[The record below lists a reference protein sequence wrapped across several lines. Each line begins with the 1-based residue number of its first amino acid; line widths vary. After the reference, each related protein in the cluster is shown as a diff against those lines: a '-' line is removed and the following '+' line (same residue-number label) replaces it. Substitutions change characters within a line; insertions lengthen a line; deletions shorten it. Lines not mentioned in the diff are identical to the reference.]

1 MWHAAINQSTH
12 EWFLSWCGMVAY
24 NLYLRAGCE
33 VIDASLEISGA
44 LTTTLSVL
52 GSSDFKS

>member
-1 MWHAAINQSTH
+1 MWHAAINQSIN
-12 EWFLSWCGMVAY
+12 EWFLSWCGMVAF

-44 LTTTLSVL
+44 LTTTLSAP
-52 GSSDFKS
+52 GSHNFKS